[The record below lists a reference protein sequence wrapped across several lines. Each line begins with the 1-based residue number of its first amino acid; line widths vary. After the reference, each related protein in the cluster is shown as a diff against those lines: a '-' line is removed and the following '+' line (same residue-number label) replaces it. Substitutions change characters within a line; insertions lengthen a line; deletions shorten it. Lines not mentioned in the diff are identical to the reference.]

1 MHTSTSGSISASEQ
15 GKDCTRFDPLLTATD
30 RNSVFFRC
38 SCVFFVSRETS
49 RSIQEFE
56 RRDSRIALNRA
67 TDTALAR
74 LGSPMYALQPRLGCL
89 EASFNSGCRVDRCL
103 TAWDWSNQGGLHPG
117 RKNEGVHPGATTRR

>member
-74 LGSPMYALQPRLGCL
+74 LGSPMYARSSVWAAWRRLSTPDAG
-89 EASFNSGCRVDRCL
+89 S
-103 TAWDWSNQGGLHPG
+103 T
-117 RKNEGVHPGATTRR
+117 GV